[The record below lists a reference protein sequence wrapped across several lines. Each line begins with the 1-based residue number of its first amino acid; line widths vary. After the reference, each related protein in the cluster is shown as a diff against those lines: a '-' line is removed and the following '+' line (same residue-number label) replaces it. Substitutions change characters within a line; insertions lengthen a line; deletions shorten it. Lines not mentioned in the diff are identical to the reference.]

1 MSALLA
7 LTKWIQQHRQL
18 EGGPTCNSRQQS
30 GSPPCPP
37 VADRAD
43 RAQNVKLI
51 WQTLLPSQR
60 LRLIQAWR
68 RLLQQRTRSATTGK
82 EGADEAR

>member
-1 MSALLA
+1 MQFSPA
-7 LTKWIQQHRQL
+7 I
-18 EGGPTCNSRQQS
+18 GVP
-30 GSPPCPP
+30 PPCPP

-51 WQTLLPSQR
+51 WADSSAAQR

-68 RLLQQRTRSATTGK
+68 RLLQHGP
-82 EGADEAR
+82 